1 MIYKLIV
8 KKSRKYQIKIF
19 KNLKN
24 RKIRKISKI
33 SKIRKNC

>member
-8 KKSRKYQIKIF
+8 KKSRNQQIKIF

-24 RKIRKISKI
+24 RKISKI
-33 SKIRKNC
+33 TKIRKNC